1 MAVEKEANSVFDTLV
16 GIAKTAIQYSAE
28 AGKNRVY
35 LSRQLIR
42 DFRVKKTRFSP
53 MFRAYESEKVFL
65 KDRELEDNL
74 GEMRDS
80 YASLAIDHFKLEDII
95 ADRNLE
101 SLEDR
106 FRELYALEKIV
117 ENATISQA
125 YTPYLGVDNI
135 VNEVSSQPP
144 LVQLQLKKFFTIKA
158 IACYVNGINLTI
170 ENCDKIILADEELRK
185 HNLKL
190 IVQSL
195 IQEAF
200 EIACNSEEERQ
211 EFIDGV
217 YHAMTGKVVPNSPE
231 RVEPPTVAPELYK
244 ERVDRKEN
252 PIAFIRRV
260 YGPWLG
266 RGITRPQ
273 LKHLDM
279 PLYQGLYRFLRDNDE
294 PTDIQLGLPKVRGT
308 HAFKRAADGK
318 SEGGPRVSD
327 EAETAQRERTVWVKR
342 VDRMP

>member
-1 MAVEKEANSVFDTLV
+1 MAAAKKINSVFDTLV
-16 GIAKTAIQYSAE
+16 GIAKTAIQYSSE
-28 AGKNRVY
+28 AGKNRVF

-74 GEMRDS
+74 SAMQDA
-80 YASLAIDHFKLEDII
+80 YASLAVDHFSLEEII
-95 ADRNLE
+95 SDRSLV

-106 FRELYALEKIV
+106 FREIYALEKIL
-117 ENATISQA
+117 ENATISKA
-125 YTPYLGVDNI
+125 YKPYTGTDSILD
-135 VNEVSSQPP
+135 EVGSQSP

-170 ENCDKIILADEELRK
+170 ENCDTIILADEELRR

-200 EIACNSEEERQ
+200 EIACSNEEERQ
-211 EFIDGV
+211 NFIDGI

-231 RVEPPTVAPELYK
+231 RIEPPTIAPEFYK

-252 PIAFIRRV
+252 PVAFIRRV

-273 LKHLDM
+273 LKHLDVA
-279 PLYQGLYRFLRDNDE
+279 LYQGLYRFLRDNEE
-294 PTDIQLGLPKVRGT
+294 PTDIELGLPKVRGT
-308 HAFKRAADGK
+308 HAFKRAADGENNTD
-318 SEGGPRVSD
+318 SEASD
-327 EAETAQRERTVWVKR
+327 EAKAAQRESAVWRNR
-342 VDRMP
+342 VDRSP